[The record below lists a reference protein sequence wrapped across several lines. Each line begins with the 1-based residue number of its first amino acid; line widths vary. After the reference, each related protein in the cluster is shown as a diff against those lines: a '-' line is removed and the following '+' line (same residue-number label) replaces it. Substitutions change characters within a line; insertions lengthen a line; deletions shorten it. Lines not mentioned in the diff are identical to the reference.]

1 MAKLKLS
8 SGSGSGLDN
17 MSLPGK
23 LAVGVLFIGLVA
35 AAYLFVF
42 YGEIE
47 SDIETTERTLAQRK
61 SELEKAKVADRAYN
75 KDLTEL
81 ERRKQL
87 ARKQQKILPDEAE
100 SPAFLSTVQTVAT
113 ISGVKLTSWTPQDE
127 VPQAFYA
134 KVPMQL
140 QLKGKFH
147 QVAKF
152 FYGVGQVDRIINM
165 ENIDIRVDK
174 RSQQQRD
181 KKLTTSRSPLDED
194 SVTVKVK
201 CLATAFRALKE
212 GEGGRS
218 SRKGRRGGKKK

>member
-8 SGSGSGLDN
+8 GGGSGLDN

-23 LAVGVLFIGLVA
+23 LAVGVLFVGLVA

-47 SDIETTERTLAQRK
+47 SDIEATGRNLAQK
-61 SELEKAKVADRAYN
+61 EAELEEAKKADRAYN

-87 ARKQQKILPDEAE
+87 ARKQQKILPDDAE
-100 SPAFLSTVQTVAT
+100 SPAFLSTIQTVAT
-113 ISGVKLTSWTPQDE
+113 ISGVELTSWTPQDE
-127 VPQAFYA
+127 VPEAFYA

-140 QLKGKFH
+140 QLSGKFH

-165 ENIDIRVDK
+165 ENIDIQQNQ
-174 RSQQQRD
+174 RSASERAKD
-181 KKLTTSRSPLDED
+181 LAVSRNPLDED
-194 SVTVKVK
+194 SVTVDVK
-201 CLATAFRALKE
+201 CLATAFRALQD
-212 GEGGRS
+212 GESGGK
-218 SRKGRRGGKKK
+218 SRKGRRGGSK

>member
-1 MAKLKLS
+1 MAKLKL
-8 SGSGSGLDN
+8 GGGGSGLDN

-23 LAVGVLFIGLVA
+23 IAVGVLFVGLVA

-47 SDIETTERTLAQRK
+47 SDIESTRRSLEAK
-61 SELEKAKVADRAYN
+61 KAELEKAKEADRAYN

-87 ARKQQKILPDEAE
+87 ARKQQKILPDDAE

-127 VPQAFYA
+127 EPEAFYA
-134 KVPMQL
+134 KVPMKL
-140 QLKGKFH
+140 QLEGKFH

-165 ENIDIRVDK
+165 ENIDIRID
-174 RSQQQRD
+174 QQSAKQREAE
-181 KKLTTSRSPLDED
+181 LEVSRNPLDED
-194 SVTVKVK
+194 SVTVDVT

-212 GEGGRS
+212 GEGGG
-218 SRKGRRGGKKK
+218 SRKRGRGRRR

>member
-1 MAKLKLS
+1 MAKLKL
-8 SGSGSGLDN
+8 GGGGSGLDN

-23 LAVGVLFIGLVA
+23 LAVGVLFVGLVA

-47 SDIETTERTLAQRK
+47 SDIESTRRSLEVKK
-61 SELEKAKVADRAYN
+61 SELDKAKEADRAYN

-87 ARKQQKILPDEAE
+87 ARKQQKILPDDAE

-127 VPQAFYA
+127 EPEAFYA
-134 KVPMQL
+134 KVPMKL
-140 QLKGKFH
+140 QLEGKFH

-165 ENIDIRVDK
+165 ENIDIK
-174 RSQQQRD
+174 INQQSAKQREQD
-181 KKLTTSRSPLDED
+181 LETSRNPLDED
-194 SVTVKVK
+194 SVTVEVS

-212 GEGGRS
+212 GESGG
-218 SRKGRRGGKKK
+218 SRKDRRGRR

>member
-1 MAKLKLS
+1 MAKLKL
-8 SGSGSGLDN
+8 GGGGSGLDN

-23 LAVGVLFIGLVA
+23 LAVGVLFVGLVA

-47 SDIETTERTLAQRK
+47 SDIESTRRSLEVKKTELD
-61 SELEKAKVADRAYN
+61 KAKEADRAYN

-87 ARKQQKILPDEAE
+87 ARKQQKILPDDAE

-127 VPQAFYA
+127 EPEAFYA
-134 KVPMQL
+134 KVPMKL
-140 QLKGKFH
+140 QLEGKFH

-165 ENIDIRVDK
+165 ENIDIK
-174 RSQQQRD
+174 INQQSAKQREQE
-181 KKLTTSRSPLDED
+181 LEASRNPLDED
-194 SVTVKVK
+194 SVTVEVS
-201 CLATAFRALKE
+201 CLATAFRALKD
-212 GEGGRS
+212 GEGGG
-218 SRKGRRGGKKK
+218 SRKQRGRRR

>member
-1 MAKLKLS
+1 MAKLKL
-8 SGSGSGLDN
+8 GGGGSGLDN

-23 LAVGVLFIGLVA
+23 LAVGVLFVGLVA

-47 SDIETTERTLAQRK
+47 SDIESTRRSLEVKKTELD
-61 SELEKAKVADRAYN
+61 KAKAADREYN

-87 ARKQQKILPDEAE
+87 ARKQQKILPDDAE

-127 VPQAFYA
+127 EPEAFYA
-134 KVPMQL
+134 KVPMKL
-140 QLKGKFH
+140 QLEGKFH

-165 ENIDIRVDK
+165 ENIDIKID
-174 RSQQQRD
+174 QQSAKEREQE
-181 KKLTTSRSPLDED
+181 LEASRNPLDED
-194 SVTVKVK
+194 SVTVDVT

-212 GEGGRS
+212 GEGGG
-218 SRKGRRGGKKK
+218 SRKRGRRR

>member
-1 MAKLKLS
+1 MAKLKL
-8 SGSGSGLDN
+8 GGGGSGLDN

-23 LAVGVLFIGLVA
+23 LAVGVLFVGLVA

-47 SDIETTERTLAQRK
+47 SDIESTRRSLEVKKTELD
-61 SELEKAKVADRAYN
+61 KAKAADRGYN

-87 ARKQQKILPDEAE
+87 ARKQQKILPDDAE

-127 VPQAFYA
+127 EPEAFYA
-134 KVPMQL
+134 KVPMKL
-140 QLKGKFH
+140 QLEGKFH

-165 ENIDIRVDK
+165 ENIDIKID
-174 RSQQQRD
+174 QQSAKEREQE
-181 KKLTTSRSPLDED
+181 LEASRNPLDED
-194 SVTVKVK
+194 SVTVDVT

-212 GEGGRS
+212 GEGGG
-218 SRKGRRGGKKK
+218 SRKRGRRR

>member
-1 MAKLKLS
+1 MAKIKLS
-8 SGSGSGLDN
+8 GGGGLDN
-17 MSLPGK
+17 ISLPGK
-23 LAVGVLFIGLVA
+23 IAVGVLFVGLVA

-47 SDIETTERTLAQRK
+47 STIEATKQTLASKQQQ
-61 SELEKAKVADRAYN
+61 LETSKEADRAYN

-100 SPAFLSTVQTVAT
+100 SPAFLSTIQTVAT

-127 VPQAFYA
+127 VPEAFYA
-134 KVPMQL
+134 RVPMQL
-140 QLKGKFH
+140 QLQGKFH

-152 FYGVGQVDRIINM
+152 FHGVGQVDRIINM
-165 ENIDIRVDK
+165 EDIVIKADDK
-174 RSQQQRD
+174 RAAERQVALAASPN
-181 KKLTTSRSPLDED
+181 PLDEEAID
-194 SVTVKVK
+194 VDVR

-212 GEGGRS
+212 GESGGARG
-218 SRKGRRGGKKK
+218 GRRGGRR

>member
-1 MAKLKLS
+1 MAKLKL
-8 SGSGSGLDN
+8 GGGGSGLDN

-23 LAVGVLFIGLVA
+23 LAVGILFVGLVA

-47 SDIETTERTLAQRK
+47 SEIEAGESSLAQK
-61 SELEKAKVADRAYN
+61 NSELEEAKLADRAYN

-87 ARKQQKILPDEAE
+87 ARKQKKILPDDAE
-100 SPAFLSTVQTVAT
+100 SAAFLSSIQTVAT
-113 ISGVKLTSWTPQDE
+113 ISGVRLTSWTPQDE
-127 VPQAFYA
+127 APEAFYA

-140 QLKGKFH
+140 QVEGKFH

-165 ENIDIRVDK
+165 ENIDIKSDEKEVA
-174 RSQQQRD
+174 D
-181 KKLTTSRSPLDED
+181 KKKAAANPLDED
-194 SVTVKVK
+194 TITVKVK
-201 CLATAFRALKE
+201 CLATAFRALRD
-212 GEGGRS
+212 GESGGRK
-218 SRKGRRGGKKK
+218 KGRKKGGTK